1 MEQRPHT
8 FPRVEQWLGILALL
22 LLLVGS
28 FLVLQPFLSALAWA
42 FVLAF
47 SLWPVQRRVV
57 ARLGGRR
64 TWASLILTL
73 VIALVLV
80 VPTAVIVANLAQDA
94 HDLAVATK
102 SWVQSKPTAPP
113 AWVHR
118 IPLVGNRLAEYW
130 KDLADD
136 AAELLQRAA
145 APATQP
151 TDEFAAVAPA
161 TQPIGHTKLA
171 QALAVVV
178 GWLRYWIP
186 LVGLALLNGFTQISL
201 SVFLT
206 FFMFRD
212 GEAVGKRI
220 YYGIDRIAG
229 QRGSHLLDV
238 AGSTVRGVVYGILG
252 TALVQGVLA
261 GIGLLIAGVP
271 GAVLLGF
278 VTFLLSPVPMG
289 PVLVW
294 LPAALWLFHQGS
306 TGWGVFMLI
315 WGVGVSSIDNVVKPL
330 IISRGSATPF
340 ILILFGVIGG
350 ALAFGFIGVF
360 LGPTLLAVAFRLVE
374 EWSRG
379 PAAGV
384 DAPVVGMNESDRSA
398 ILKSA
403 AAAPTPTSR

>member
-1 MEQRPHT
+1 MDQRSHT
-8 FPRVEQWLGILALL
+8 VPRVEQWLGIAALL
-22 LLLVGS
+22 LLLIGS
-28 FLVLQPFLSALAWA
+28 FLVLQPFISALAWA
-42 FVLAF
+42 FVLGF

-57 ARLGGRR
+57 ARLRGRR
-64 TWASLILTL
+64 TWAALFLTT

-94 HDLAVATK
+94 SDLAAATK
-102 SWVQSKPTAPP
+102 SWVQSGPPAPP
-113 AWVHR
+113 AWVHK
-118 IPLVGNRLAEYW
+118 IPVVGARVAAYW
-130 KDLADD
+130 QELADD
-136 AAELLQRAA
+136 AAALMQRAA
-145 APATQP
+145 ASSTQPASELSPVAPVLPATQP
-151 TDEFAAVAPA
+151 L
-161 TQPIGHTKLA
+161 GHTKLA
-171 QALAVVV
+171 QALAVLI

-186 LVGLALLNGFTQISL
+186 LVGLALLNGFTQITL

-206 FFMFRD
+206 FFIFRD

-220 YYGIDRIAG
+220 YNATHRVAG
-229 QRGSHLLDV
+229 ERGAHLLDV

-294 LPAALWLFHQGS
+294 LPACLWLFHQGS
-306 TGWGVFMLI
+306 SGWGVFMLV
-315 WGVGVSSIDNVVKPL
+315 WGIGVSSIDNVVKPL

-350 ALAFGFIGVF
+350 AMAFGFIGVF
-360 LGPTLLAVAFRLVE
+360 LGPTLLAVVFRLIE

-379 PAAGV
+379 PSEHDSGGPDGLARRASG
-384 DAPVVGMNESDRSA
+384 AVGSSEV
-398 ILKSA
+398 L
-403 AAAPTPTSR
+403 